1 MRRWSLAVRWRLLV
15 AALLSLSA
23 AATTVDAQMSADLMR
38 SSSPDWS
45 SARVIAMLLLQ
56 AVMVPCYA
64 ATLLLLWRRRRLY
77 PIAGRGAALLLLLNA
92 SSLVSS
98 LLNAGVHIVY
108 ARGMPCGM
116 SVLSAYLFMPY
127 AVVMVVRGYLLVFR
141 LEIQNYLAELA
152 WRKSK
157 MQRLQMRQADKY
169 EEAKGGPRSTPTDA
183 QSPLSLPS
191 LEPST
196 IPGHFCISN
205 RRFMDARWIMA
216 ALTAA
221 GVALIL
227 SLTLTSI
234 WDWDVHLTN
243 DWREAH
249 GLPRDSPANQYGG
262 GAFFEG
268 HRCLVYSIKVGCIR
282 ALPCL
287 R

>member
-1 MRRWSLAVRWRLLV
+1 
-15 AALLSLSA
+15 
-23 AATTVDAQMSADLMR
+23 
-38 SSSPDWS
+38 
-45 SARVIAMLLLQ
+45 
-56 AVMVPCYA
+56 MVPSYA
-64 ATLLLLWRRRRLY
+64 VTLVLLWRRRRLY

-92 SSLVSS
+92 WSLVSS
-98 LLNAGVHIVY
+98 LLNAAVHIVY

-116 SVLSAYLFMPY
+116 SVLSAYLFVPY
-127 AVVMVVRGYLLVFR
+127 AVVMVVRGHLLVFR

-157 MQRLQMRQADKY
+157 LQRLQMRQADKNE
-169 EEAKGGPRSTPTDA
+169 EEANRGARATTTDA
-183 QSPLSLPS
+183 HSSPLALPS

-234 WDWDVHLTN
+234 WDWDAHLTN
-243 DWREAH
+243 DWLEAH
-249 GLPRDSPANQYGG
+249 GFPRDSPSSQYGG
-262 GAFFEG
+262 GAFFEN
-268 HRCLVYSIKVGCIR
+268 HRCLVYSVKVS
-282 ALPCL
+282 PTQFD
-287 R
+287 